1 MDRGAWQATVHGV
14 TKEPDRT
21 EQLNMFNNILKN
33 RGGII
38 VWVSFI
44 QGLSDA
50 IKNPISF
57 LLLLF
62 STVAL
67 SSKFGLLCCGKM
79 VNAISGLI
87 DP

>member
-1 MDRGAWQATVHGV
+1 MDRGAWWATVHGV
-14 TKEPDRT
+14 TKELDRT
-21 EQLNMFNNILKN
+21 EQLNNNNILKN

-38 VWVSFI
+38 VWVCFI

-67 SSKFGLLCCGKM
+67 SSKFGLLHGGKM